1 MELNLEMPT
10 QEKLNGT
17 KIIAEF
23 DGWVYNEYESEFGT
37 IHSYKKQT
45 QETSVNTLYLCM
57 YRYTDFLH
65 KVWCKF
71 RDIEIKNTMDTALH
85 ENHKL
90 EEHFKCE
97 GLTTLVAV
105 FITLTDWKN
114 ILNVKD

>member
-23 DGWVYNEYESEFGT
+23 DGWVYNEYESKFGT

-71 RDIEIKNTMDTALH
+71 RDIAKQMETKA
-85 ENHKL
+85 L
-90 EEHFKCE
+90 EEHFKCK
-97 GLTTLVAV
+97 GLTTKK
-105 FITLTDWKN
+105 TN
-114 ILNVKD
+114 